1 MIVTCLIHSLKLH
14 QTNMKWV
21 RKGKALLCEKEK
33 YLELLHG
40 GNLTAVQ
47 VWVIDMSIFVSV
59 KPTTDMANH
68 TLSSLQEPFKGLNRF
83 VKLRYQVKTLLIT
96 SYGRLV

>member
-21 RKGKALLCEKEK
+21 RKGKALLYEKEE

-40 GNLTAVQ
+40 GDLTAAK
-47 VWVIDMSIFVSV
+47 S
-59 KPTTDMANH
+59 K
-68 TLSSLQEPFKGLNRF
+68 
-83 VKLRYQVKTLLIT
+83 
-96 SYGRLV
+96 YG